1 MNHGSPQRKP
11 SASLCANR
19 QMEAQQRDAE
29 ADPNFSTSCQQILG
43 GRSVVEEQWDLQ
55 RHNQRAEGTGGSR
68 AFDVLLKDTL
78 FAPLLPQHGYHHGN
92 NYSNYTTGRIPIL
105 ETEKLPLMQRCFV
118 GTVAAIPSR
127 LATAWWG
134 QKADER
140 QEELWAL
147 QLGFCTP
154 RNFFKVAKRL
164 TVNCNP

>member
-1 MNHGSPQRKP
+1 MAPHRGNPQHP
-11 SASLCANR
+11 SVPIGRWRHSREMQKQIPISLRAV
-19 QMEAQQRDAE
+19 
-29 ADPNFSTSCQQILG
+29 SKSWG
-43 GRSVVEEQWDLQ
+43 GRTVVEGQWDLQ

-78 FAPLLPQHGYHHGN
+78 FAPLLPRHGYHHGN

-134 QKADER
+134 QKAGEG
-140 QEELWAL
+140 QEELWVL

-164 TVNCNP
+164 TVKINTKL